1 MPIIGAVAD
10 DLTGATTVGVLLSKA
25 GAKTAAFFNEV
36 AAMECENVNE
46 YTGVIVSSNSRPL
59 PSDEAYEKVSK
70 ATKALKK
77 MGIKQFSKRIDTTLR
92 GGIGVEIDAM
102 LDEIGEDYVAIVVPS
117 MPKSNRVLVG
127 GFSVINGVAL
137 TKTPAANDVRTPVR
151 ENYIPR
157 LLQEQSKRKVG
168 FVGLD
173 YVLGGKESVKLSL
186 IYSKDKGN
194 RVIVVD
200 AIDDEDVD
208 IIASAVVELGW
219 NILAVDPRPFTERLA
234 YHNGYMSNKVGENVK
249 SKDDNDYIEE
259 KTVLI
264 AAGSAT
270 PVTKKQME
278 VLCSDER
285 NVRIH
290 INPKSLINGGVE
302 AELEVEKAVD
312 KVVELVSKKN
322 QPRAILLETALSG
335 GLLNLDKEDEI
346 HGYEHGSCAERIN
359 SSLGYIIWSSLDKL
373 GRDKFAGLY
382 MTGGDTMV
390 SVCRQLGVECI
401 ELIDYVIPQAD
412 VGKLVGSKY
421 NKMPVI
427 GKGGLTGSENTAVDI
442 ENRLFKES
450 KKESKVYKDEKE
462 DNCFKLE
469 NAH

>member
-1 MPIIGAVAD
+1 MPSIGAVAD
-10 DLTGATTVGVLLSKA
+10 DLTGATTVGVLLSKS

-36 AAMECENVNE
+36 AAQECENVNE
-46 YTGVIVSSNSRPL
+46 YIGVIVSSNSRPL
-59 PSDEAYEKVSK
+59 PADEAYEKVTK
-70 ATKALKK
+70 ATKALKR

-137 TKTPAANDVRTPVR
+137 TKTPAANDVRTPVK

-157 LLQEQSKRKVG
+157 LLANQSKKKVG

-173 YVLGGKESVKLSL
+173 YVLGGKESLKLSL

-194 RVIVVD
+194 RIIVVD

-208 IIASAVVELGW
+208 TIASAVVELGW
-219 NILAVDPRPFTERLA
+219 NVLAVDPGPFTERLA
-234 YHNGYMSNKVGENVK
+234 YHNGYMSNKAEENV
-249 SKDDNDYIEE
+249 NIEEDYTEE

-290 INPKSLINGGVE
+290 VNPRALINGGVE
-302 AELEVEKAVD
+302 AELEVKNAID

-322 QPRAILLETALSG
+322 QPRSILLETALSG
-335 GLLNLDKEDEI
+335 SLLNLDKEDEK
-346 HGYEHGSCAERIN
+346 HGYEYGSCAERIN

-442 ENRLFKES
+442 VNRLFKES
-450 KKESKVYKDEKE
+450 KKESKVCKYEKE
-462 DNCFKLE
+462 DSCFKLE